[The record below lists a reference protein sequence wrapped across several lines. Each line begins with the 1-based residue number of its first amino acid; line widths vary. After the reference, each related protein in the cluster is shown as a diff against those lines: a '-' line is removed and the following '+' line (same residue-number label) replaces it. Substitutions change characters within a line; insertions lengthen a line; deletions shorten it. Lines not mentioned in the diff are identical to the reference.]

1 MTLRPRLAPLA
12 ALLVLL
18 ALTGAIA
25 LASASPAAAC
35 PPQGCHVPSDDPP
48 PPPPNPPAPPQPKY
62 RVTILTVH
70 PVVTEDANVDQAYVK
85 VNGIKVAGP
94 ANVSNLSWWH
104 PNASLTVNNGVWVE
118 PWDQDGPSWWDPDD
132 RLGIVYPTLPGL
144 GGTNQ
149 FWANSYGDGAH
160 YQLEIRVERIA

>member
-18 ALTGAIA
+18 ALSGAIA

-35 PPQGCHVPSDDPP
+35 PPQGCHVPPDDPP
-48 PPPPNPPAPPQPKY
+48 PPPHPPAPAQPKY

-70 PVVTEDANVDQAYVK
+70 PVITEDANVDQAYVK
-85 VNGIKVAGP
+85 VNGITVAGP
-94 ANVSNLSWWH
+94 KNVSNLSWWH
-104 PNASLTVNNGVWVE
+104 PNASLTVSNGVWVE
-118 PWDQDGPSWWDPDD
+118 PWDQDGPSWLDPDD